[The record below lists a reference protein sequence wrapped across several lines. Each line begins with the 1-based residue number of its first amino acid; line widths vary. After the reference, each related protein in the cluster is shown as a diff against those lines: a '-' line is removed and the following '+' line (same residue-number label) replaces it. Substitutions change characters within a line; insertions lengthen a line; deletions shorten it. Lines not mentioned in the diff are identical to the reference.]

1 MQRRGLTEG
10 MLKALAL
17 FGSLSALGATGGL
30 LTGCGFELR
39 RAPPMPFRRLALKQ
53 FAPRSA
59 VAAAL
64 TAALRGECEIVGDL
78 RQADVVVVAQQD
90 RFVRSLVA
98 SSAAGQVRELQL
110 RVIFHF
116 HIETAQGRVLVPLTE
131 MMLSRDMTYNE
142 STALAKELEEAQ
154 LIREMQNDIAA
165 QLVRRLASLTL

>member
-1 MQRRGLTEG
+1 MQRRALTLG
-10 MLKALAL
+10 MRRALAL
-17 FGSLSALGATGGL
+17 CATLAALGAAGGL

-59 VAAAL
+59 VASAL
-64 TAALRGECEIVGDL
+64 TATLRGECEIVGDP

-116 HIETAQGRVLVPLTE
+116 HIETAQGRILVPLTE

-154 LIREMQNDIAA
+154 LVREMQNDIAT
-165 QLVRRLASLTL
+165 QLLRRLASLTL

>member
-1 MQRRGLTEG
+1 MQRRGLTLG
-10 MLKALAL
+10 MLRAISLL
-17 FGSLSALGATGGL
+17 GTWGTLSAAGGL
-30 LTGCGFELR
+30 LTGCGFQLR

-64 TAALRGECEIVGDL
+64 SAALRGECEIVGDP
-78 RQADVVVVAQQD
+78 RQAEVVVVAQQD

-116 HIETAQGRVLVPLTE
+116 HIETAQGRLLVPLTE
-131 MMLSRDMTYNE
+131 MMLSRDMTYDE

-154 LIREMQNDIAA
+154 LIRDMQNDIAA
-165 QLVRRLASLTL
+165 QLLRRLASLTL